1 MDLKNLTAEDRV
13 DFILNNFK
21 KEIVLTSSFGAQSA
35 VLLHMLLNQNPNL
48 KVVFL
53 DTQYLFP
60 ETYQFVEDLKI
71 KLNINLYTYKS
82 LLSKQEQEKKYGK
95 LWLQGKEG
103 LNKYNYLNKIEPME
117 RAIKKLNIK
126 TWISG
131 IRKNQSKNRESKN
144 FTELKNEIMKAY
156 PILDWT
162 DKDVYLYLKKHNLPY
177 HPLWHKGYISIGDV
191 HSTKS
196 INEVD
201 NIEEIRFNG
210 VQRECGLH
218 L

>member
-1 MDLKNLTAEDRV
+1 MDLKNLTAEERV
-13 DFILNNFK
+13 DFILNNFE
-21 KEIVLTSSFGAQSA
+21 KEIVLTSSFGAQSS

-60 ETYQFVEDLKI
+60 ETYQFVEDLKT

-103 LNKYNYLNKIEPME
+103 LDKYNYLNKIEPME
-117 RAIKKLNIK
+117 RAIKELNIK

>member
-1 MDLKNLTAEDRV
+1 MDFKNLTAEERV
-13 DFILNNFK
+13 DFILNNFE

-60 ETYQFVEDLKI
+60 ETYQFVEDLKT

-103 LNKYNYLNKIEPME
+103 LDKYNYLNKIEPME
-117 RAIKKLNIK
+117 RAIKELNIK
-126 TWISG
+126 TWVSG

>member
-1 MDLKNLTAEDRV
+1 MYIIS
-13 DFILNNFK
+13 FILNNFE

-60 ETYQFVEDLKI
+60 ETYQFVEDLKT

-103 LNKYNYLNKIEPME
+103 LDKYNYLNKIEPME
-117 RAIKKLNIK
+117 RAIKELNIK
-126 TWISG
+126 TWVSG

>member
-1 MDLKNLTAEDRV
+1 MDFKNLTAEERV
-13 DFILNNFK
+13 DFILNNFE

-60 ETYQFVEDLKI
+60 ETYQFVEDLKT

-103 LNKYNYLNKIEPME
+103 LDKYNYLNKIEPME
-117 RAIKKLNIK
+117 RAIKELNIK
-126 TWISG
+126 TWVSG

-196 INEVD
+196 IKEVD

>member
-1 MDLKNLTAEDRV
+1 MKLQKLSAEERIEY
-13 DFILNNFK
+13 ILSNFSR
-21 KEIVLTSSFGAQSA
+21 EIVLTSSFGAQSA
-35 VLLHMLLNQNPNL
+35 VLLHMLLEKEPNL

-60 ETYQFVEDLKI
+60 ETYEFVDYLKN

-82 LLSKQEQEKKYGK
+82 LDSKENQEKKYGK
-95 LWLQGKEG
+95 LWLQGEEG

-117 RAIKKLNIK
+117 RAIKELNIK

-131 IRKNQSKNRESKN
+131 IRRSQS
-144 FTELKNEIMKAY
+144 EIRNKKDFVEKKDNLIKVY
-156 PILDWT
+156 PILDWN
-162 DKDVYLYLKKHNLPY
+162 DKDIYFYLKKHDLPY
-177 HPLWHKGYISIGDV
+177 HPLWHKGYISIGDT

-201 NIEEIRFNG
+201 NIKEIRFNG
-210 VQRECGLH
+210 LKRECGLH

>member
-13 DFILNNFK
+13 DFILNNFE

-35 VLLHMLLNQNPNL
+35 VLLHMLLNKNPNL

-60 ETYQFVEDLKI
+60 ETYQFVEDLKT

-103 LNKYNYLNKIEPME
+103 LDKYNYLNKIEPME
-117 RAIKKLNIK
+117 RAIKELNIK

-144 FTELKNEIMKAY
+144 FTELKNEIMKVY

>member
-1 MDLKNLTAEDRV
+1 MDFKNLTAEERV
-13 DFILNNFK
+13 DFILNNFE

-60 ETYQFVEDLKI
+60 ETYQFVEDLKT

-103 LNKYNYLNKIEPME
+103 LDKYNYLNKIEPME
-117 RAIKKLNIK
+117 RAIKELNIK
-126 TWISG
+126 TWVSG

-162 DKDVYLYLKKHNLPY
+162 DKDVYLY
-177 HPLWHKGYISIGDV
+177 
-191 HSTKS
+191 
-196 INEVD
+196 
-201 NIEEIRFNG
+201 
-210 VQRECGLH
+210 
-218 L
+218 